1 MPSGVNLGSAY
12 GTIEIGTDQAQQS
25 IQSLSDTMRKTG
37 TAMSLG
43 MTAPLVGI
51 ATAAVSSASEFEQSM
66 NVMAQVSGAT
76 ADQMAT
82 LQSQALE
89 MGAATSFSAGEAA
102 QAQLELAKAGLS
114 VNDIISATPGV
125 LAMAAAGGMGLAESA
140 EIAANAMNAFNL
152 PASEMPT
159 IANMLAAA
167 ANASSV
173 DISDLAAAM
182 KMSGAVFASNKQ
194 PMDDMVTALAM
205 LGNAGLKGSD
215 AGTSLKT
222 MMLSLAA
229 PTAKAKGVLA
239 DMGVAVYDASGGMRS
254 FETIIA
260 DLSVATAGMTDA
272 QRNAALST
280 VFGSDAIRAATI
292 LTRDYSTSWDGLAG
306 ALNNGTA
313 ASDVADARMKGVGGA
328 IEYLKGSI
336 DSFLI
341 GAALPYMAIIGNII
355 RSGADLLTAFS
366 ALPQPVMDAAVAFG
380 AVLAAAGPVM
390 LAITGITAALGFLL
404 SPIGLI
410 VVGVGALA
418 AAWSTNFGGIRDI
431 TAEIAGQVGPAL
443 QSILQPLQ
451 LVASAMQDAG
461 VNSIEASEAITALPP
476 ALQPV
481 ATGFQSL
488 YANTMVLAGTLAA
501 FFAPAVQRLQE
512 AFTAMPAALA
522 PIMPKLGELGAAAGG
537 LITAL
542 QPLLMMIGAGLA
554 VAASFGVN
562 ALAAVFNNLPGL
574 VGPIIDQVTATLQL
588 ISSVLTAVI
597 AAVRAAIDGDWAGVW
612 AAAKSG
618 VEAFS
623 TYYRGLLSR
632 LGTFTATI
640 AQILY
645 EAIVNTLSDMGIDI
659 TPILDGIRK
668 TFEDIWTK
676 VQGYIQPVIDL
687 IGTITTTIGEFKD
700 YLAGLDLP
708 NPFAGLASAGQ
719 AVMDAIG
726 GIGNAAS
733 GGGADGDPSTP
744 QAIGTSYFRGGAA
757 QINER
762 GYEQIVLPAGSRIY
776 TAGQTNNLPAS
787 DGKTVNINLGG
798 VTVRSETDARR
809 LVDMLRDNLVMAGA

>member
-1 MPSGVNLGSAY
+1 MSGVQLGSAY
-12 GTIEIGTDQAQQS
+12 GKIEIGTDQAEQN
-25 IQSLSDTMRKTG
+25 INSLSDTMRKAG

-43 MTAPLVGI
+43 VTAPLVGI
-51 ATAAVSSASEFEQSM
+51 AATAINSAADFEQSL
-66 NVMAQVSGAT
+66 NIMAQVSGAT

-89 MGAATSFSAGEAA
+89 MGAVTSFSAGEAA

-114 VNDIISATPGV
+114 VNDIIAATPGV
-125 LAMAAAGGMGLAESA
+125 LDMAAAGGMGLAESA

-152 PASEMPT
+152 PASEMPA

-239 DMGVAVYDASGGMRS
+239 DMGVAVYDASGNMRS

-292 LTRDYSTSWDGLAG
+292 LTRDYSTSWDGIAG

-313 ASDVADARMKGVGGA
+313 AADVANARMKGVGGA

-341 GAALPYMAIIGNII
+341 GAALPYMAVIGEMI
-355 RSGADLLTAFS
+355 RSGADLITAFGS
-366 ALPQPVMDAAVAFG
+366 LPQPVMDAAVAFG

-418 AAWSTNFGGIRDI
+418 AAWATNFGGIRDL
-431 TAEIAGQVGPAL
+431 TAEIAAQVGPAL

-451 LVASAMQDAG
+451 LVALAMADAG
-461 VNSIEASEAITALPP
+461 VNSGEASEAITALPA

-488 YANTMVLAGTLAA
+488 YANAMALAGTLAT
-501 FFAPAVQRLQE
+501 FFAPSVQRLQE
-512 AFTAMPAALA
+512 AFAAVPVALA
-522 PIMPKLGELGAAAGG
+522 PIMPKLGELGAAFGG

-542 QPLLMMIGAGLA
+542 QPFLMLIGAGLA
-554 VAASFGVN
+554 VAASFGIN
-562 ALAAVFNNLPGL
+562 ALAAVFANLPGL
-574 VGPIIDQVTATLQL
+574 VGPIIDQVTATLQM

-612 AAAKSG
+612 AAAQSG
-618 VEAFS
+618 VEAFAGF
-623 TYYRGLLSR
+623 YRGTFAR
-632 LGTFTATI
+632 IGTFTATI
-640 AQILY
+640 AKVLY
-645 EAIVNTLSDMGIDI
+645 DAIVDTMRDMGLDVDPILQGIQNTFETVWGAIQGTIQGVIDI
-659 TPILDGIRK
+659 VGRVTDTFNALKDFLTGLELPNPVAPILDAVNSALNGIG
-668 TFEDIWTK
+668 
-676 VQGYIQPVIDL
+676 Q
-687 IGTITTTIGEFKD
+687 
-700 YLAGLDLP
+700 LAGGGSDGGSDG
-708 NPFAGLASAGQ
+708 NPLTPWAG
-719 AVMDAIG
+719 
-726 GIGNAAS
+726 
-733 GGGADGDPSTP
+733 
-744 QAIGTSYFRGGAA
+744 GTSYFPGGMGT
-757 QINER
+757 INER
-762 GYEQIVLPAGSRIY
+762 GYEQIILPPGSRIL
-776 TAGQTNNLPAS
+776 TNGQTNNQQKEEPRPIMIS
-787 DGKTVNINLGG
+787 FGDVNIRN
-798 VTVRSETDARR
+798 EADARR
-809 LVDMLRDNLVMAGA
+809 LGDMLRDNLVMAGA

>member
-1 MPSGVNLGSAY
+1 MSGVNLGSAW
-12 GTIEIGTDQAQQS
+12 GKIEISTDQAEQS
-25 IQSLSDTMRKTG
+25 VNSLADSMRKAG

-43 MTAPLVGI
+43 VTAPLVGI
-51 ATAAVSSASEFEQSM
+51 AATAVSSAADFEQSL
-66 NVMAQVSGAT
+66 NIMAQVSGAT
-76 ADQMAT
+76 ADQMAG
-82 LQSQALE
+82 LQAQALE
-89 MGAATSFSAGEAA
+89 MGAVTSFSAGEAA
-102 QAQLELAKAGLS
+102 QAQLELAKAGLN
-114 VNDIISATPGV
+114 VNDIMAATPGV
-125 LAMAAAGGMGLAESA
+125 LDMAAAGGMGLAESA

-152 PASEMPT
+152 PASEMPKV
-159 IANMLAAA
+159 ANMLAAA

-194 PMDDMVTALAM
+194 PMDDMVTSLAM

-222 MMLSLAA
+222 MLLSLAA

-239 DMGVAVYDASGGMRS
+239 DMGVAVYDASGNMRG

-292 LTRDYSTSWDGLAG
+292 LTRDYSTSWDGIAG
-306 ALNNGTA
+306 ALNNGSA
-313 ASDVADARMKGVGGA
+313 ASDVANARMKGVGGA

-341 GAALPYMAIIGNII
+341 GAALPYMAVIGEII
-355 RSGADLLTAFS
+355 RSGADLLTAFG
-366 ALPQPVMDAAVAFG
+366 ALPKPVMDAAVAFG

-418 AAWSTNFGGIRDI
+418 AAWATNFGGIRDL
-431 TAEIAGQVGPAL
+431 TAEIAAQVGPAL
-443 QSILQPLQ
+443 QSILHPIQ
-451 LVASAMQDAG
+451 LVAAAMLDAG
-461 VNSIEASEAITALPP
+461 VNSGEASEAITALPA

-488 YANTMVLAGTLAA
+488 YANAMALAGTLAA
-501 FFAPAVQRLQE
+501 FFAPSVQRLQE
-512 AFTAMPAALA
+512 AFAGIPTALA
-522 PIMPKLGELGAAAGG
+522 PIMPKLAELGAAAGG
-537 LITAL
+537 LVTAL

-554 VAASFGVN
+554 TAAAFGVN
-562 ALAAVFNNLPGL
+562 TLAAVFNNLPGL

-612 AAAKSG
+612 AAAQSG

-645 EAIVNTLSDMGIDI
+645 DAIVNTLKDMGLDI
-659 TPILDGIRK
+659 TPHLEGIRK

-676 VQGYIQPVIDL
+676 VKGYIQPVID
-687 IGTITTTIGEFKD
+687 IVGKVTEAISAFKD
-700 YLAGLDLP
+700 FLGGISLP
-708 NPFAGLASAGQ
+708 NPFAPLA
-719 AVMDAIG
+719 DAWNTVASHLPG
-726 GIGNAAS
+726 G

-762 GYEQIVLPAGSRIY
+762 GYEQVVLPAGARIY
-776 TAGQTNNLPAS
+776 TNGQTNNLPTS
-787 DGKTVNINLGG
+787 EGKTFNINLGG
-798 VTVRSETDARR
+798 VTVRSEADARR
-809 LVDMLRDNLVMAGA
+809 LGDILRDQLVMAGA